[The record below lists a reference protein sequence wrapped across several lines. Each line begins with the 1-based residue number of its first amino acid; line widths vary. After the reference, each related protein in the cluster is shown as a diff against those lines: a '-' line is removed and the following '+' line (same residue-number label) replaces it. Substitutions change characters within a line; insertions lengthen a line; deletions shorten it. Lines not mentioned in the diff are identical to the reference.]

1 MDMTYLELEIV
12 GEDILIT
19 CDRLSA
25 QSIRQG
31 ILRHDIRLT
40 PDDQT
45 VTYSGLPLER
55 NEMRDLVEFR
65 ALSVSEDDVR
75 FALQDSLKIIRP
87 YPRKVSHS
95 QTQSN
100 TKT

>member
-1 MDMTYLELEIV
+1 MDMIYLKLEIV
-12 GEDILIT
+12 GDDVRVT
-19 CDRLSA
+19 CDRLSS

-31 ILRHDIRLT
+31 LLRHDIRLS

-55 NEMRDLVEFR
+55 NEMRDLVEFH
-65 ALSVSEDDVR
+65 ALSVSEDDVK
-75 FALQDSLKIIRP
+75 FALQDSVKIVRP
-87 YPRKVSHS
+87 YPQKFSHS

-100 TKT
+100 TET